1 VAALDKATAEA
12 TKIRNEEKADYDK
25 SSKDFKE
32 AAEAVEQAIEV
43 LKEYYEGA
51 SLAQVGE
58 AQPSFGSKKSD
69 AGSTIISI
77 LEMAGEDFTKT
88 YMELQTQ
95 EQAAAAAY
103 TKLTNESQVSR
114 TTKLAE
120 VKGMESQIKSL
131 EVALKNHKE
140 DIGVTTQELDA
151 VLAYMDKLKPQC
163 ESKAMTYGEKKAR
176 REAEIEGL
184 KEALTILQG

>member
-1 VAALDKATAEA
+1 MG
-12 TKIRNEEKADYDK
+12 
-25 SSKDFKE
+25 
-32 AAEAVEQAIEV
+32 
-43 LKEYYEGA
+43 KEYYEGA
-51 SLAQVGE
+51 SLAQGE

-163 ESKAMTYGEKKAR
+163 ESKAMT
-176 REAEIEGL
+176 
-184 KEALTILQG
+184 